1 MVNYDGIE
9 RRMNNLNLDGRL
21 QVAEDQII
29 NLKENKDCLII
40 ADKELTEK
48 INILNIQIPRLTD
61 SIKSLTTR
69 IDNHEANAEIRSLAT
84 TEHKLKCGETAVKAT
99 IGLWLIG
106 IIFALIGVLFKIK

>member
-1 MVNYDGIE
+1 MTEYRGIE
-9 RRMNNLNLDGRL
+9 RRRENLNLDSRL
-21 QVAEDQII
+21 AVIEEQILD
-29 NLKENKDCLII
+29 LKEGKDTLAI

-99 IGLWLIG
+99 IALWLIG
-106 IIFALIGVLFKIK
+106 IVFTLIGVLFKIK